1 MFNIFYFI
9 LFYIFRKTNVFI
21 SFASL
26 NCLHYN
32 KGLVQNYCNYLISCY
47 KFSIW
52 ICYKNEFTFES
63 LSNLNKTSRL
73 TSNLNHTKTHV
84 LRVRKCSSIPDMSF
98 VKKPNTIYF
107 YIKRY
112 TIFNKST
119 MNSSYIFIYTSDI
132 CDRKKKFTARLFPFS
147 LL

>member
-1 MFNIFYFI
+1 
-9 LFYIFRKTNVFI
+9 
-21 SFASL
+21 
-26 NCLHYN
+26 
-32 KGLVQNYCNYLISCY
+32 VQNYCNYLISCY

-132 CDRKKKFTARLFPFS
+132 CDRKKNIHCEIVSFFFTLELISVVEYNNDSIRHNITWYVLIKVVC
-147 LL
+147 